1 MLTVNRYHDDDEPA
15 CSTEQANEQNEVLD
29 ALWSFANLFADCY
42 FEMRNG
48 GDKDASESSEEKEKG

>member
-1 MLTVNRYHDDDEPA
+1 MLTVDRHNDDDGSI
-15 CSTEQANEQNEVLD
+15 CSIEQANKQNEVLD
-29 ALWSFANLFADCY
+29 AMRSFANLFADCY